1 MLKKFKFIFL
11 GLIFYLN
18 FNNFIFSNYLSDQE
32 TENYRNKSYLLFGH
46 LIASD
51 LLTLNYEINKIKILG
66 SKSAKNIKA
75 QSSLG
80 LVINLGGSVFSPV
93 YVKLP
98 LHLAYKDLTR
108 NFGVNRLVLVS
119 QAVDWALPA
128 LSSMY
133 LCYKE
138 GQISNNADKIAQYNK
153 EIKRDLSSTKRNQ
166 FIWLGLNKLAPY
178 VGYFLVRKF
187 YDKIDLIDL
196 FTTKFKNNEGRPL
209 QVFEVLKAL
218 SGASEALRG
227 FFRTRTELGNS
238 LNYKKNELKNIKQF

>member
-1 MLKKFKFIFL
+1 MLKKIKFIFL

-18 FNNFIFSNYLSDQE
+18 FNNCILSNYLSDQE
-32 TENYRNKSYLLFGH
+32 TQNYRNKCYLLFGH

-66 SKSAKNIKA
+66 SKSIKNIKA
-75 QSSLG
+75 QSGLG
-80 LVINLGGSVFSPV
+80 VAFNLGGAVFSPG
-93 YVKLP
+93 YVKLL
-98 LHLAYKDLTR
+98 LHIACQEGTR
-108 NFGVNRLVLVS
+108 NFGVNRLVLGS
-119 QAVDWALPA
+119 QAVDWVIPA
-128 LSSMY
+128 LSSFY
-133 LCYKE
+133 LGYKE
-138 GQISNNADKIAQYNK
+138 YKISKNAAQIAQYNK
-153 EIKRDLSSTKRNQ
+153 EIKRDLSSIKRNQ

-187 YDKIDLIDL
+187 YDDVDLIDL
-196 FTTKFKNNEGRPL
+196 FTTKFKNNQGRPL

-238 LNYKKNELKNIKQF
+238 LNYKKSELKNIKQF